1 MAKLQAFAIR
11 DIQIGLYNRPYFLVS
26 KGQAIRSFTD
36 ECNRPSDD
44 NPMYKHPSDYELFYL
59 GEYDEESGLFV
70 SMNPEFVLSGAA
82 VKV

>member
-1 MAKLQAFAIR
+1 MSKLQAFAIR
-11 DIQIGLYNRPYFLVS
+11 DVQVGLYNRPYFMIS

-36 ECNRPSDD
+36 EINRPSDE

-59 GEYDEESGLFV
+59 GEYDEASGTFITLQ
-70 SMNPEFVLSGAA
+70 PELVLSGAN